1 MPEQELVG
9 VIVRPGIGCRAC
21 HEEAVRAEIMELVAA
36 GELQIVQLPDGS
48 VVIGP
53 TPRVRVLLP
62 MLQDTHEVR
71 VKR

>member
-1 MPEQELVG
+1 MPDQELVG
-9 VIVRPGIGCRAC
+9 VIIRPAPGCRAC
-21 HEEAVRAEIMELVAA
+21 HEQAVRAEIMELVAA

-62 MLQDTHEVR
+62 MLENTHGAR
-71 VKR
+71 VIR